1 MTKNFEIM
9 EVGLRDG
16 LQIIK
21 KDISIDYK
29 LSIIESLIESG
40 IRNIQVT
47 SFVNPKRVPS
57 MADAEELVK
66 LLPIVKGVQF
76 SGLVFNQIG
85 VERAI
90 RAGLTKVE
98 TSISISET
106 YSYNNLG
113 MSIPE
118 SIDNLKKIVSTADKN
133 KMQLRAGLQCVWGST
148 YDDTIDQMNVIKRL
162 SDILEMGISRIS
174 LCDTTGMARP
184 NDVYSVLDIIYKTFP
199 NIKISMHL
207 HNTNGLGLLNLNE
220 ALKFDINEIDTSMG
234 GIGGSPFIEGS
245 SGNIATEDTIY
256 MLDNLGYN
264 IGIDIKKISKISRKL
279 EEKIGGSYFSGNL
292 YKMISATIEGAPAY
306 KQCP

>member
-90 RAGLTKVE
+90 RAGLTKIE

-113 MSIPE
+113 MSISE

-234 GIGGSPFIEGS
+234 GIGGSPFIEKS

-292 YKMISATIEGAPAY
+292 YKMI
-306 KQCP
+306 

>member
-57 MADAEELVK
+57 MADAEELIK

-90 RAGLTKVE
+90 RAGLTKIE

-292 YKMISATIEGAPAY
+292 YKMI
-306 KQCP
+306 

>member
-90 RAGLTKVE
+90 RAGLTKIE

-113 MSIPE
+113 MSISE

-199 NIKISMHL
+199 EVKISMHL

-234 GIGGSPFIEGS
+234 GIGGSPFIEES

-292 YKMISATIEGAPAY
+292 YKMI
-306 KQCP
+306 

>member
-90 RAGLTKVE
+90 RAGLTKIE

-113 MSIPE
+113 MSISE

-162 SDILEMGISRIS
+162 SDIMEMGISRIS

-292 YKMISATIEGAPAY
+292 YKMI
-306 KQCP
+306 

>member
-66 LLPIVKGVQF
+66 SLPIVKGVQF

-90 RAGLTKVE
+90 RAGLTKIE

-220 ALKFDINEIDTSMG
+220 ALKFDINGIDTSMG
-234 GIGGSPFIEGS
+234 GIGGSPFIEKS

-292 YKMISATIEGAPAY
+292 YKMI
-306 KQCP
+306 

>member
-29 LSIIESLIESG
+29 LSIIKSLIESG
-40 IRNIQVT
+40 VRNIQVT

-90 RAGLTKVE
+90 RAGLKKVE

-113 MSIPE
+113 MSISE
-118 SIDNLKKIVSTADKN
+118 SIDNLKKIVSTADEN

-199 NIKISMHL
+199 EVKISMHL

-292 YKMISATIEGAPAY
+292 YKMI
-306 KQCP
+306 

>member
-90 RAGLTKVE
+90 RAGLTKIE

-199 NIKISMHL
+199 EVKISMHL

-279 EEKIGGSYFSGNL
+279 EKKIGGSYFSGNL
-292 YKMISATIEGAPAY
+292 YKMI
-306 KQCP
+306 

>member
-90 RAGLTKVE
+90 RAGLTKIE

-113 MSIPE
+113 MSISE
-118 SIDNLKKIVSTADKN
+118 SIDNLKKIVSIADKN

-148 YDDTIDQMNVIKRL
+148 YDDSIDQMNVIKRL

-199 NIKISMHL
+199 EVKISMHL

-279 EEKIGGSYFSGNL
+279 EEKVGGSYFSGNL
-292 YKMISATIEGAPAY
+292 YKMI
-306 KQCP
+306 

>member
-90 RAGLTKVE
+90 RAGLTKIE

-113 MSIPE
+113 MSISE
-118 SIDNLKKIVSTADKN
+118 SINNLKKIVSTADKN

-292 YKMISATIEGAPAY
+292 YKMI
-306 KQCP
+306 

>member
-57 MADAEELVK
+57 MGDAEELVK

-113 MSIPE
+113 MSISE

-292 YKMISATIEGAPAY
+292 YKMI
-306 KQCP
+306 

>member
-85 VERAI
+85 VERAV
-90 RAGLTKVE
+90 RAGLTKIE

-292 YKMISATIEGAPAY
+292 YKMI
-306 KQCP
+306 

>member
-113 MSIPE
+113 MSISE

-292 YKMISATIEGAPAY
+292 YKMI
-306 KQCP
+306 

>member
-21 KDISIDYK
+21 NDISIDYK

-90 RAGLTKVE
+90 RAGLTKIE

-199 NIKISMHL
+199 EVKISMHL

-292 YKMISATIEGAPAY
+292 YKMI
-306 KQCP
+306 

>member
-90 RAGLTKVE
+90 RAGLTKIE

-113 MSIPE
+113 MSISE

-234 GIGGSPFIEGS
+234 GIGGAPFIEGS

-292 YKMISATIEGAPAY
+292 YKMI
-306 KQCP
+306 

>member
-29 LSIIESLIESG
+29 LSIIDSLIESG

-66 LLPIVKGVQF
+66 SLPIVKGVQF

-113 MSIPE
+113 MSISE
-118 SIDNLKKIVSTADKN
+118 SIDNLKKIVSTADEN

-292 YKMISATIEGAPAY
+292 YKMI
-306 KQCP
+306 

>member
-90 RAGLTKVE
+90 RAGLTKIE

-292 YKMISATIEGAPAY
+292 YKMI
-306 KQCP
+306 

>member
-29 LSIIESLIESG
+29 LSIIKSLIESG
-40 IRNIQVT
+40 VRNIQVT

-66 LLPIVKGVQF
+66 SLPIVKGVQF
-76 SGLVFNQIG
+76 SGLVFNLIG

-90 RAGLTKVE
+90 RAGLTKIE

-113 MSIPE
+113 MSISE

-199 NIKISMHL
+199 EVKISMHL

-220 ALKFDINEIDTSMG
+220 ALKFDINEIDTSIG

-292 YKMISATIEGAPAY
+292 YKMI
-306 KQCP
+306 

>member
-292 YKMISATIEGAPAY
+292 YKMI
-306 KQCP
+306 

>member
-90 RAGLTKVE
+90 RAGLTKIE

-113 MSIPE
+113 MSISE
-118 SIDNLKKIVSTADKN
+118 SIENLKKIVSTADKN

-148 YDDTIDQMNVIKRL
+148 YDETIDQMNVIKRL

-292 YKMISATIEGAPAY
+292 YKMI
-306 KQCP
+306 

>member
-90 RAGLTKVE
+90 RAGLTKIE

-113 MSIPE
+113 MSISE
-118 SIDNLKKIVSTADKN
+118 SIDNLKKIVLTADKN

-199 NIKISMHL
+199 EVKISMHL

-234 GIGGSPFIEGS
+234 GIGGSPFIEES

-292 YKMISATIEGAPAY
+292 YKMI
-306 KQCP
+306 

>member
-29 LSIIESLIESG
+29 LSIIKSLIESG
-40 IRNIQVT
+40 VRNIQVT

-90 RAGLTKVE
+90 RAGLTKIE

-113 MSIPE
+113 MSISE

-133 KMQLRAGLQCVWGST
+133 KMHLRAGLQCVWGST

-199 NIKISMHL
+199 EVKISMHL

-292 YKMISATIEGAPAY
+292 YKMI
-306 KQCP
+306 

>member
-90 RAGLTKVE
+90 RTGLTKIE

-113 MSIPE
+113 MSISE

-292 YKMISATIEGAPAY
+292 YKMI
-306 KQCP
+306 

>member
-29 LSIIESLIESG
+29 LSIIKSLIESG
-40 IRNIQVT
+40 VRNIQVT

-66 LLPIVKGVQF
+66 SLPIVKGVQF

-292 YKMISATIEGAPAY
+292 YKMI
-306 KQCP
+306 

>member
-1 MTKNFEIM
+1 M
-9 EVGLRDG
+9 
-16 LQIIK
+16 
-21 KDISIDYK
+21 
-29 LSIIESLIESG
+29 
-40 IRNIQVT
+40 
-47 SFVNPKRVPS
+47 
-57 MADAEELVK
+57 
-66 LLPIVKGVQF
+66 
-76 SGLVFNQIG
+76 
-85 VERAI
+85 
-90 RAGLTKVE
+90 
-98 TSISISET
+98 SIS
-106 YSYNNLG
+106 
-113 MSIPE
+113 E
-118 SIDNLKKIVSTADKN
+118 SIDNLKKIVLTAHKN

-199 NIKISMHL
+199 EIKISMHL

-292 YKMISATIEGAPAY
+292 YKMI
-306 KQCP
+306 

>member
-90 RAGLTKVE
+90 RAGLTKIE

-113 MSIPE
+113 MSISE

-148 YDDTIDQMNVIKRL
+148 YDDTINQMNVIKRL

-292 YKMISATIEGAPAY
+292 YKMI
-306 KQCP
+306 

>member
-66 LLPIVKGVQF
+66 SLPIVKGVQF

-90 RAGLTKVE
+90 RAGLTKIE

-199 NIKISMHL
+199 EVKISMHL

-292 YKMISATIEGAPAY
+292 YKMI
-306 KQCP
+306 